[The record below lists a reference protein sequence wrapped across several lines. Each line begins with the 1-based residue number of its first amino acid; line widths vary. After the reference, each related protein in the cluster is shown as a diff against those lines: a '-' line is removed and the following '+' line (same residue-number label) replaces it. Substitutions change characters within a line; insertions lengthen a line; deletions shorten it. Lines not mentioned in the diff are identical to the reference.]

1 MFTRICT
8 DDYVCWTLQLIVKL
22 LTVPTIYVV
31 RKQVQSLLCDDSHG
45 HLRLFRGCLE
55 ATWGGTF
62 PWTSSSSRCP
72 PEAGVRG
79 LDASHCHLR
88 LLRGWLHEEAL
99 LLEPLLLLGVL
110 QRLEGAGLDA
120 SHCHL
125 MLFRGCLEATWGG
138 TSPWTSSSSPCPP
151 VAGGRGLGASP
162 ASAAPQTVR

>member
-79 LDASHCHLR
+79 LDASHCHL
-88 LLRGWLHEEAL
+88 
-99 LLEPLLLLGVL
+99 
-110 QRLEGAGLDA
+110 
-120 SHCHL
+120 

>member
-79 LDASHCHLR
+79 LDASHCHL
-88 LLRGWLHEEAL
+88 
-99 LLEPLLLLGVL
+99 
-110 QRLEGAGLDA
+110 
-120 SHCHL
+120 
-125 MLFRGCLEATWGG
+125 MLFRGYMRRHFSLNLFFFSVSSSGWRERTRCF
-138 TSPWTSSSSPCPP
+138 SSFSSSSNSS
-151 VAGGRGLGASP
+151 VMFTLFLAEVSRY
-162 ASAAPQTVR
+162 RHFHMFWNKM